1 MDDKVR
7 IDYEK
12 VKEAKDRVITTTSI
26 YCEFNRERV
35 IKKVTIS
42 PSLGLEVTDDY
53 EYEKAYNNKGKF
65 GGYAC
70 KNKNRTVKKVK

>member
-26 YCEFNRERV
+26 YCPFFEERIV
-35 IKKVTIS
+35 KKVTNS
-42 PSLGLEVTDDY
+42 KSLGMEVTEDY
-53 EYEKAYNNKGKF
+53 EWEESYNNKGKF
-65 GGYAC
+65 GGYELR
-70 KNKNRTVKKVK
+70 NKNRTVKKVE